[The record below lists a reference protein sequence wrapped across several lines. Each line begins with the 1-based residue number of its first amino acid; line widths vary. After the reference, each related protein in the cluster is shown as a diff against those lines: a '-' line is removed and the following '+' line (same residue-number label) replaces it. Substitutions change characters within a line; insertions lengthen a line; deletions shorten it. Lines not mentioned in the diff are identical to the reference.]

1 MPRYSMAHDRWL
13 TLICVTKNRLVR
25 RIVDLKY
32 CTFLRR
38 GKRMTGFIEAV
49 RGPGRRAWL
58 RDRVESAPFR
68 YTILVIIFFNAI
80 LLGLETVPSVMKKMG
95 DTLHLVDQI
104 ILGIFVFELVLR
116 IYAHGLR
123 FFRDPWGLF
132 DFIIVTIALVP
143 ASGQFSVLRALRI
156 LRALRLISG
165 VPRMRRVVEALLRAV
180 PGIGAVA
187 ALLLLVFYVFAV
199 IATKLF
205 GGDFPQWFGTIGES
219 MYSLFQIM
227 TLESWSMGIVRPV
240 MQLFPFAWAFFVPFI
255 IVSSFTVLN
264 LFIAIIVD
272 SMQTLNVGEGKQNIE
287 PVQTDLKEE
296 IRLGSD
302 EIAQLRLEIRE
313 LRSELSSRQ
322 P

>member
-1 MPRYSMAHDRWL
+1 M
-13 TLICVTKNRLVR
+13 KN
-25 RIVDLKY
+25 
-32 CTFLRR
+32 
-38 GKRMTGFIEAV
+38 FIETA
-49 RGPGRRAWL
+49 RKLGHRAWL
-58 RDRVESAPFR
+58 RGWVESAPFR
-68 YTILVIIFFNAI
+68 YSILVIIFINAI
-80 LLGLETVPSVMKKMG
+80 LLGLETSPSVMTKMG
-95 DTLHLVDQI
+95 DTLRHVDKI
-104 ILGIFVFELVLR
+104 ILWIFVVELILR

-123 FFRDPWGLF
+123 FFRDPWGVF
-132 DFIIVTIALVP
+132 DFLIVAIALVP
-143 ASGQFSVLRALRI
+143 ASEQFSVLRALRI

-205 GGDFPQWFGTIGES
+205 GGEFPQWFGTIGES

-240 MQLFPFAWAFFVPFI
+240 MVQFPYAWSFFVVFI

-272 SMQTLNVGEGKQNIE
+272 SMQTLHS
-287 PVQTDLKEE
+287 DEE
-296 IRLGSD
+296 ERTVERIGMVVDEDTKMVSD
-302 EIAQLRLEIRE
+302 EIARLRAEIRE
-313 LRSELSSRQ
+313 LRSDLGRDRS
-322 P
+322 

>member
-1 MPRYSMAHDRWL
+1 M
-13 TLICVTKNRLVR
+13 
-25 RIVDLKY
+25 
-32 CTFLRR
+32 
-38 GKRMTGFIEAV
+38 
-49 RGPGRRAWL
+49 
-58 RDRVESAPFR
+58 
-68 YTILVIIFFNAI
+68 
-80 LLGLETVPSVMKKMG
+80 
-95 DTLHLVDQI
+95 
-104 ILGIFVFELVLR
+104 
-116 IYAHGLR
+116 
-123 FFRDPWGLF
+123 
-132 DFIIVTIALVP
+132 TIALVP

-165 VPRMRRVVEALLRAV
+165 VPRMRKVVEALLRAV

-287 PVQTDLKEE
+287 PVQTDLEEE
-296 IRLGSD
+296 ISLGSD
-302 EIAQLRLEIRE
+302 EIVQLRLEIRE